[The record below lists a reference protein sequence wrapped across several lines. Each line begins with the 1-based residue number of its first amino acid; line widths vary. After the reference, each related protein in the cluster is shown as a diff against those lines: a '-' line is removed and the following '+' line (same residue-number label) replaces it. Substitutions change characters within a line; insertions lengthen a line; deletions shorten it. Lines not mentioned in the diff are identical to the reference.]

1 MGLRQTLKD
10 FLELEKLCEKE
21 VLEENA
27 AKTARESSST
37 FQFGLSKQ
45 DIGMDS
51 KTIQGDDVN
60 DNGTED
66 SRSVA

>member
-1 MGLRQTLKD
+1 MKD

-51 KTIQGDDVN
+51 KTMQGDDVN

>member
-1 MGLRQTLKD
+1 ML
-10 FLELEKLCEKE
+10 KE

-51 KTIQGDDVN
+51 KTMQGDDVN